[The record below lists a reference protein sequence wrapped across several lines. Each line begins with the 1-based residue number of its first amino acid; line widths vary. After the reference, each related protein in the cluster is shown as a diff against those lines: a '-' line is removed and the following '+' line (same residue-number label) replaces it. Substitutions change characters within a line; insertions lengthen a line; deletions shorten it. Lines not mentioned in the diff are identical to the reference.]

1 MEDVVK
7 TLQQAVEVVDQ
18 KKAALEK
25 AQTAL
30 NLAQL
35 AFDSSIDEAQKAHK
49 AFAERIAQSVP
60 ALRAGG
66 SRTI

>member
-7 TLQQAVEVVDQ
+7 TLQSAVEVVDQ
-18 KKAALEK
+18 KKSALEK
-25 AQTAL
+25 AQAAL
-30 NLAQL
+30 ADAQL
-35 AFDSSIDEAQKAHK
+35 AFDKAIDTAQAAHK